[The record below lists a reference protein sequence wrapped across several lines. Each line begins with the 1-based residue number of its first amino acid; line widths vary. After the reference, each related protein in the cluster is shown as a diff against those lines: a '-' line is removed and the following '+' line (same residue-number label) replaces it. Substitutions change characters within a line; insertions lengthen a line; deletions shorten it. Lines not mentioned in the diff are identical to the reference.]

1 MSYELLPNF
10 PIFAFMKKQFIL
22 PLSFCGLLLIT
33 TLGFAFTKAKA
44 PKPKKVIFLIGDGM
58 GLAQISGAMVEYQG
72 QNAFERFKVIGLSKT
87 QSADDY
93 VTDSGAGATVFSI
106 GKKTFNGAIGVGA
119 DTFAY
124 ENLFEKLKK
133 QNRATG
139 VVATSSV
146 THATPASFYAHV
158 GSRNSEDDI
167 ALFLLKG
174 SCDIAI
180 GGGNKFF
187 EARADH
193 KNLYK
198 ELQQQGFVTIA
209 DTINPYQHQTATKL
223 VYTLATDGMKR
234 MLDGRG
240 NFLKT
245 ASLNAIELL
254 NQNKNGYMLMIEGSQ
269 IDWGGHANDYEYMKT
284 ELHDFNETI
293 NAVLDYA
300 QKEKDVLVVVTADHE
315 TGGLA
320 LTMNKENPKAFIP
333 KYTYKKHTGIMVPVF
348 AYGPG
353 AEEFAGMY
361 ENTAIFD
368 KFKHLLN
375 LD

>member
-1 MSYELLPNF
+1 
-10 PIFAFMKKQFIL
+10 MKKQFS
-22 PLSFCGLLLIT
+22 LSLTFLGVLLLSA
-33 TLGFAFTKAKA
+33 LCYAFTQTV
-44 PKPKKVIFLIGDGM
+44 PSKPKKVIFLIGDGM
-58 GLAQISGAMVEYQG
+58 GLAQITGAMSEYSG
-72 QNAFERFKVIGLSKT
+72 QNAFERFQVIGLSKT

-133 QNRATG
+133 QNKATG
-139 VVATSSV
+139 VVSTSSI

-158 GSRNSEDDI
+158 GSRNSEDEI
-167 ALFLLKG
+167 ATFLLSG
-174 SCDIAI
+174 NCDIAI

-187 EARADH
+187 EARGDNR
-193 KNLYK
+193 NLYN
-198 ELQQQGFVTIA
+198 ELQQKGFVTIG
-209 DTINPYQHQTATKL
+209 DTIHAYQHQTATKL
-223 VYTLATDGMKR
+223 IYTLATDGMKR

-240 NFLKT
+240 SFLRE
-245 ASLNAIELL
+245 ASMNAIELL
-254 NQNKNGYMLMIEGSQ
+254 SQNKNGFMLMIEGSQ
-269 IDWGGHANDYEYMKT
+269 IDWGGHAMDYEYMKT

-320 LTMNKENPKAFIP
+320 LTLNKENRKKFIP
-333 KYTYKKHTGIMVPVF
+333 KYTYNKHTGIMVPVF

-353 AEEFAGMY
+353 SENFAGMY
-361 ENTAIFD
+361 ENTSIFD
-368 KFKHLLN
+368 KFKNLLN
-375 LD
+375 L